1 MWPQTLAPSSS
12 HLIKPSSPVP
22 HSRLLPSLPPLRFS
36 FSSISPPPLLHRVR
50 LAAAME
56 SVADWG
62 LTPLSAVDPEIHD
75 LIEHEKRR
83 QSHGI
88 ELIASE
94 NFTSFAVIEA
104 LGSALTN
111 KYSEGMPGNRYY
123 GGNEHIDAIEN
134 LCRSRALGAFR
145 LDPARWGVNVQ
156 PYSGSPANFAAY
168 TALLNP
174 HDRIMGLDLPSGG
187 HLTHGYY
194 TSGGK
199 KISAT
204 SIYFESLPYKVS
216 SVTGYID
223 YDKLEEK
230 ALDFRP
236 KLIICGGSAYP
247 RDWDYAR
254 FRKGSKPPKKGQP
267 EDAVYDFEDK
277 INFAVFPALQGGPHN
292 HQIAALAVALKQAT
306 SPGFKTYTKQ
316 VKANAV
322 ALGNYLMS
330 KGYKLVT
337 DGTENHL
344 VLWDLRP
351 LGLTGNKVE
360 KLCDLCNITVNKNAV
375 FGDSSALAPG
385 GVRIGTPAMTSRGL
399 IEKDFE
405 QIAEFLH
412 QAVTLCLSIQKEH
425 GKLLKDFNKG
435 LANNK
440 DIEELKAAV
449 DKFASS
455 FDMPGF
461 HMSAMKY
468 KAVFWVI
475 GSSASLLI
483 FVVFR
488 GAALLI
494 VALIRLLSIP
504 GRASNDALEL
514 AGGLIRS
521 ALDHAVELL
530 KDALASLVSS
540 SFDAAAGAATGS
552 LQLTTSAV
560 VELVEK
566 TRSALEGLSEVF
578 PRAFE
583 GLWETVV
590 EVADSLWSSFVDA
603 VGYVMENA

>member
-1 MWPQTLAPSSS
+1 
-12 HLIKPSSPVP
+12 
-22 HSRLLPSLPPLRFS
+22 
-36 FSSISPPPLLHRVR
+36 
-50 LAAAME
+50 ME
-56 SVADWG
+56 SVSEWG
-62 LTPLSAVDPEIHD
+62 LSPLSVVDPEIHD

-83 QSHGI
+83 QWNGI

-134 LCRSRALGAFR
+134 LCRSRALSAYR
-145 LDPARWGVNVQ
+145 LDPAKWGVNVQ

-216 SVTGYID
+216 PVTGYID
-223 YDKLEEK
+223 YEKLEEK

-254 FRKGSKPPKKGQP
+254 FRSIAEKCGALLLCDMAHISGLEAANPFEFCDVVTTTTHKSLRGPRSGMIFYRKGPKPPKKGQP
-267 EDAVYDFEDK
+267 ENAVYDFEDK

-292 HQIAALAVALKQAT
+292 HQIAALAVALKQAM
-306 SPGFKTYTKQ
+306 SAGFKAYAKQ
-316 VKANAV
+316 VRANAV

-351 LGLTGNKVE
+351 LGLTG
-360 KLCDLCNITVNKNAV
+360 T
-375 FGDSSALAPG
+375 S
-385 GVRIGTPAMTSRGL
+385 GTPAMTSRGL
-399 IEKDFE
+399 VEEDFK

-435 LANNK
+435 LVNNK

-449 DKFASS
+449 VD
-455 FDMPGF
+455 
-461 HMSAMKY
+461 
-468 KAVFWVI
+468 V
-475 GSSASLLI
+475 SASPLRHLPVVPLPRA
-483 FVVFR
+483 VVFSSGIGARGRRHPGTEPSAVLSGVLVVLLLLFRDADVCYHVVRR
-488 GAALLI
+488 GA
-494 VALIRLLSIP
+494 S
-504 GRASNDALEL
+504 
-514 AGGLIRS
+514 GG
-521 ALDHAVELL
+521 
-530 KDALASLVSS
+530 
-540 SFDAAAGAATGS
+540 
-552 LQLTTSAV
+552 
-560 VELVEK
+560 
-566 TRSALEGLSEVF
+566 
-578 PRAFE
+578 
-583 GLWETVV
+583 
-590 EVADSLWSSFVDA
+590 
-603 VGYVMENA
+603 

>member
-1 MWPQTLAPSSS
+1 MD
-12 HLIKPSSPVP
+12 PVT
-22 HSRLLPSLPPLRFS
+22 
-36 FSSISPPPLLHRVR
+36 V
-50 LAAAME
+50 
-56 SVADWG
+56 WG
-62 LTPLSAVDPEIHD
+62 NTPLCTVDPEIHD
-75 LIEHEKRR
+75 LIEKEKRR
-83 QSHGI
+83 QCRGI

-123 GGNEHIDAIEN
+123 GGNEYIDEIEN
-134 LCRSRALGAFR
+134 LTRSRALQAYR
-145 LDPARWGVNVQ
+145 LDATKWGVNVQ

-168 TALLNP
+168 TAVLQP

-204 SIYFESLPYKVS
+204 SIYFESLPYKVDPK
-216 SVTGYID
+216 TGYID
-223 YDKLEEK
+223 YVRLEEK

-247 RDWDYAR
+247 RDWDYKKLREIADKVGALLLCDMAHISGLVAAEEAANPFEYCDLVTTTTHKSLR
-254 FRKGSKPPKKGQP
+254 GPRAGMIFYRKGPKPAKKGQP

-277 INFAVFPALQGGPHN
+277 VNFAVFPSLQGGPHN
-292 HQIAALAVALKQAT
+292 HQIGALAVALKQAM
-306 SPGFKTYTKQ
+306 SPGFKVYAKQ

-330 KGYKLVT
+330 KEYKLVT
-337 DGTENHL
+337 SGTENHL

-399 IEKDFE
+399 VEKDFE

-412 QAVTLCLSIQKEH
+412 RSVVLCLKIQKEH

-435 LANNK
+435 LVNNK
-440 DIEELKAAV
+440 DIEELKADV
-449 DKFASS
+449 EKFASA

-461 HMSAMKY
+461 NKSEMKY
-468 KAVFWVI
+468 K
-475 GSSASLLI
+475 
-483 FVVFR
+483 
-488 GAALLI
+488 
-494 VALIRLLSIP
+494 
-504 GRASNDALEL
+504 D
-514 AGGLIRS
+514 
-521 ALDHAVELL
+521 
-530 KDALASLVSS
+530 
-540 SFDAAAGAATGS
+540 
-552 LQLTTSAV
+552 
-560 VELVEK
+560 
-566 TRSALEGLSEVF
+566 
-578 PRAFE
+578 
-583 GLWETVV
+583 
-590 EVADSLWSSFVDA
+590 
-603 VGYVMENA
+603 